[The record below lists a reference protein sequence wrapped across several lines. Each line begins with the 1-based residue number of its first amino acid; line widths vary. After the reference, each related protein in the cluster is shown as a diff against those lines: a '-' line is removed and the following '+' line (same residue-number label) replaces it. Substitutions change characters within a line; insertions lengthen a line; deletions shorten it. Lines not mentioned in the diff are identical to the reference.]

1 MLPCIFYIVMLIL
14 LLYYPAHLL
23 EWLYLSKKKPAVYS
37 RTTDFL
43 YYSFY
48 LLRCVSDKFS
58 IFKHNLFYF
67 LICLKSFV
75 TNKAFKRFSIL
86 WMSVWWCLFCVSI
99 SQRNNCY
106 WFKVTW
112 NIKLISDNLRKT
124 IDDCPLG
131 IRPLS
136 YLHRLPLRWTA
147 PPKVS
152 RQLLIL
158 YFFTQI
164 LFPSFIF
171 YLLFDS
177 INAIMYIE

>member
-14 LLYYPAHLL
+14 LLYYPAHSLG
-23 EWLYLSKKKPAVYS
+23 
-37 RTTDFL
+37 
-43 YYSFY
+43 
-48 LLRCVSDKFS
+48 
-58 IFKHNLFYF
+58 
-67 LICLKSFV
+67 V
-75 TNKAFKRFSIL
+75 T
-86 WMSVWWCLFCVSI
+86 VSI
-99 SQRNNCY
+99 KKRSQQFIHALLTSYIIHFIYFAASQTSFPSLN
-106 WFKVTW
+106 T
-112 NIKLISDNLRKT
+112 IS
-124 IDDCPLG
+124 CPPG

-147 PPKVS
+147 PPKFS